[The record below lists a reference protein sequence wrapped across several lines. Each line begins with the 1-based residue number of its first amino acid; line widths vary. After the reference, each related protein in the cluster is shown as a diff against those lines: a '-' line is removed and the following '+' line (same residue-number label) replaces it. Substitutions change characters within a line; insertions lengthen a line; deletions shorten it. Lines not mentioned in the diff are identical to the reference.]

1 MKNCIFTGIFKNKE
15 YIDMF
20 YLFLES
26 IHISGNLNNN
36 TDILVYTSTEFM
48 NIIKENHLYS
58 EKIKFEINDTC
69 NTVDK
74 ACKARLD
81 LFDLKS
87 ISNYNKILYLD
98 IDIIIK
104 NDINILFDICKDEI
118 LYALEEGNLQHESV
132 VPGHPDQ
139 YFDQHGRHF
148 FTDQEVNNMKDPTAF
163 TSGIMLFKNCD
174 QIKTLFNNIKKH
186 IASSP
191 AGFTFSTWDQ
201 PYIVYNAF
209 KYKLFNNK
217 FLKPFCSN
225 GPDAGHGNKII
236 HHFCGNP
243 KIDRMNSFLNTIK
256 IQKRY
261 PVPPVYSYYKPAG
274 GAELTYERLL
284 ALDAAAAAAGRA
296 KVRQRSV
303 NHVGTIIKNV
313 IKN

>member
-15 YIDMF
+15 YIDIF

-118 LYALEEGNLQHESV
+118 LYVLEEGCLQHESTIPDM
-132 VPGHPDQ
+132 PGHLIDA
-139 YFDQHGRHF
+139 HGRQF
-148 FTDQEVNNMKDPTAF
+148 FTNQEVNNMKDTTAF
-163 TSGIMLFKNCD
+163 TSAIMLFKNCD
-174 QIKTLFNNIKKH
+174 QIKKLFNNIKKH
-186 IASSP
+186 IASAP
-191 AGFTFSTWDQ
+191 ATWDFSTWDQ

-217 FLKPFCSN
+217 VLKPFCSN
-225 GPDAGHGNKII
+225 GGADEEIVRGNKII

-243 KIDRMNSFLNTIK
+243 KIVRMNDFLNTIK
-256 IQKRY
+256 IQKGIKPRVI
-261 PVPPVYSYYKPAG
+261 PLVYSYYKPVA
-274 GAELTYERLL
+274 A
-284 ALDAAAAAAGRA
+284 AAAAAAAAGRA
-296 KVRQRSV
+296 KVRQRRV
-303 NHVGTIIKNV
+303 DHVGTIMKNV
-313 IKN
+313 IKNL